1 MRCLEVC
8 NSNCG
13 DSQAQHSWPGVVTL
27 VLIYACTLM
36 SQDTAER
43 RDEERLQRIEQFK
56 RKASPASPWQYSFRD
71 AILYALSIGCKGTER
86 RFVYEN
92 DPDFATL
99 PSFAVVAV
107 HKAKLDYQQLLP
119 NFDAVSRLLSSHTDK
134 LMHEYSNLSDTAC
147 ILYDSQLKFARLS
160 ASLFSREQLH
170 HMAYALQR
178 QLLHGEQFV
187 QIFSHL
193 PVNGN
198 FTVQPSL
205 VDIQDKGKAALV
217 ITRASIVDPD
227 DNNRL
232 YATNE
237 VTAFV
242 RKSGGFGR
250 TKPVPRP
257 AAATAANKPPA
268 RQPDAVIEE
277 QTSPDLA
284 ALYRLNADYNPLH
297 IDSDFSSEGGFDAPI
312 LHGLCTFGIS
322 TKHVMKQYAHGEPSR
337 IKSIKVRK
345 QHGVPPG
352 WACSLNRR
360 HRSSAGKC
368 SDRRKMLPFNVRVPE
383 AGSTVTMLH
392 LAMCTGTVRHVC
404 FPWGDSEDRNVAAES
419 T

>member
-1 MRCLEVC
+1 
-8 NSNCG
+8 
-13 DSQAQHSWPGVVTL
+13 
-27 VLIYACTLM
+27 M

-119 NFDAVSRLLSSHTDK
+119 NFDA
-134 LMHEYSNLSDTAC
+134 
-147 ILYDSQLKFARLS
+147 
-160 ASLFSREQLH
+160 
-170 HMAYALQR
+170 R

-337 IKSIKVRK
+337 IKSIKAQFAMYVFPGETLRTEMWQLSPHK
-345 QHGVPPG
+345 VVFQTRVVERDVLAITKAAIELQTETVPK
-352 WACSLNRR
+352 L
-360 HRSSAGKC
+360 
-368 SDRRKMLPFNVRVPE
+368 
-383 AGSTVTMLH
+383 
-392 LAMCTGTVRHVC
+392 
-404 FPWGDSEDRNVAAES
+404 
-419 T
+419 